1 MTYRSAAD
9 IKRML
14 KAKEN
19 AAKRWGPTPT
29 PDERAVV
36 KAQAYAELNRQPSV
50 ADWPAYDLYQFLMG
64 ERLTREEARALV
76 ADMGHDVSG
85 LD

>member
-1 MTYRSAAD
+1 MAYRSAAD

-19 AAKRWGPTPT
+19 AAKRWGPRPT
-29 PDERAVV
+29 RDERTAAV
-36 KAQAYAELNRQPSV
+36 AQAYESLNRQPGV
-50 ADWPAYDLYQFLMG
+50 ADWHAYDLYQFLMG
-64 ERLTREEARALV
+64 ERLTREEARELV
-76 ADMGHDVSG
+76 ADMGRDVSD